1 MKFPYAAKGV
11 SKIFNAEIISLIAAL
26 LGGVGMTLGVIA
38 ASGNVDNSTSEA
50 LLIATGALGIVAG
63 IIIAVAGIMSIVGY
77 FQAGKDEVSFKKAI
91 LCVLFS
97 IVFTVA
103 ASFFA
108 NQTGFYGWLFTILT
122 LVGNICNM
130 LATIFLI
137 LGLTALSIKCERPD
151 MVKHGK
157 DILTTLIILY
167 ILTFVINFFL
177 RLGAESTAFGSS
189 IVSWLSGLLLCF
201 TVFLYIFQIYFL
213 GKAKKMLREN

>member
-11 SKIFNAEIISLIAAL
+11 SKIFNAEIISLIGAL
-26 LGGVGMTLGVIA
+26 IGGVGMILSFIA
-38 ASGNVDNSTSEA
+38 VSGNVDESTSYA
-50 LLIATGALGIVAG
+50 LIIATGACVLVAG

-77 FQAGKDEVSFKKAI
+77 FQAGKDEASFKKAI

-97 IVFTVA
+97 IVFTAV

-108 NQTGFYGWLFTILT
+108 NQTGFFGWLYTILT
-122 LVGNICNM
+122 VAGNVCNM

-137 LGLTALSIKCERPD
+137 LGLMALSVKCSRPD

-157 DILTTLIILY
+157 DMLITLVILY
-167 ILTFVINFFL
+167 ILTFILNFFI

-189 IVSWLSGLLLCF
+189 IVNWLSGLSLCF
-201 TVFLYIFQIYFL
+201 TVFLYVFQIYFL
-213 GKAKKMLREN
+213 GKAKKMLKEY

>member
-1 MKFPYAAKGV
+1 MKFPFAAKGV

-26 LGGVGMTLGVIA
+26 IGGVGMVLSFIA
-38 ASGNVDNSTSEA
+38 VSGNVDNNTSDT
-50 LLIATGALGIVAG
+50 LIIATGACVLIAG

-77 FQAGKDEVSFKKAI
+77 FQAGKDEVSFKRAI

-108 NQTGFYGWLFTILT
+108 NQTGFFGWLYTILT

-137 LGLTALSIKCERPD
+137 LGLMALSVKCSRPD

-157 DILTTLIILY
+157 DILTTLVILY
-167 ILTFVINFFL
+167 ILTFILNFFI

-189 IVSWLSGLLLCF
+189 IVNWLSGLSLCF
-201 TVFLYIFQIYFL
+201 TVFLYVFQIYYL
-213 GKAKKMLREN
+213 GKAKKMLKEY

>member
-1 MKFPYAAKGV
+1 MKFPFAAKGV

-26 LGGVGMTLGVIA
+26 IGGVGMVLSFIA
-38 ASGNVDNSTSEA
+38 VSGNVDNNTSDT
-50 LLIATGALGIVAG
+50 LIIATGACVLVAG

-77 FQAGKDEVSFKKAI
+77 FQAGKDEVSFKRAI

-108 NQTGFYGWLFTILT
+108 NQTGFFGWLYTILT

-137 LGLTALSIKCERPD
+137 LGLMALSVKCSRPD

-157 DILTTLIILY
+157 DILTTLVILY
-167 ILTFVINFFL
+167 ILTFILNFFI

-189 IVSWLSGLLLCF
+189 IVNWLSGLSLCF
-201 TVFLYIFQIYFL
+201 TVFLYVFQIYYL
-213 GKAKKMLREN
+213 GKAKKMLKEY

>member
-11 SKIFNAEIISLIAAL
+11 SKIFNAEIISLIAAFI
-26 LGGVGMTLGVIA
+26 GGIGMVLSFIA
-38 ASGNVDNSTSEA
+38 VSGNVDNSTSEA
-50 LLIATGALGIVAG
+50 LIIATGALGIVAG

-91 LCVLFS
+91 LCVLLS
-97 IVFTVA
+97 IVFTVV

-137 LGLTALSIKCERPD
+137 LGLTALSIKCDRPD

-157 DILTTLIILY
+157 DMLTTLVILY
-167 ILTFVINFFL
+167 ILTFVLNFFI

-189 IVSWLSGLLLCF
+189 LVEWLSGLSLCF

-213 GKAKKMLREN
+213 GKAKKMLKEY

>member
-1 MKFPYAAKGV
+1 MKFPYASKGV

-26 LGGVGMTLGVIA
+26 IGGVGMVLSLVA
-38 ASGNVDNSTSEA
+38 VSGNVDKSTSET
-50 LLIATGALGIVAG
+50 LIIATGAFVIVAG
-63 IIIAVAGIMSIVGY
+63 IMIAVAGIMSIVGY

-97 IVFTVA
+97 ILFTVA

-108 NQTGFYGWLFTILT
+108 SQTGFFGWICTILT

-137 LGLTALSIKCERPD
+137 LGLTALSVKCNRPD

-157 DILTTLIILY
+157 DMLTTLVILY
-167 ILTFVINFFL
+167 ILTFVLNFFI

-189 IVSWLSGLLLCF
+189 IVEWLSGLSLCF
-201 TVFLYIFQIYFL
+201 TVFLYIFQIYYL
-213 GKAKKMLREN
+213 GKAKKMLKEN

>member
-11 SKIFNAEIISLIAAL
+11 SKIFNAEIISLIGAL
-26 LGGVGMTLGVIA
+26 IGGVGMILSFIA
-38 ASGNVDNSTSEA
+38 VSGNVDESTSYA
-50 LLIATGALGIVAG
+50 LIIATGACVLVAG

-77 FQAGKDEVSFKKAI
+77 FQAGKDEASFKKAI

-97 IVFTVA
+97 IVFTAV

-108 NQTGFYGWLFTILT
+108 NQTGFFGWLYTILT
-122 LVGNICNM
+122 VVGNVCNM

-137 LGLTALSIKCERPD
+137 LGLMALSVKCSRPD

-157 DILTTLIILY
+157 DMLITLVILY
-167 ILTFVINFFL
+167 ILTFILNFFI

-189 IVSWLSGLLLCF
+189 IVNWLSGLSLCF
-201 TVFLYIFQIYFL
+201 TVFLYVFQIYFL
-213 GKAKKMLREN
+213 GKAKKMLKEY

>member
-38 ASGNVDNSTSEA
+38 ASGNVDKSTSEA
-50 LLIATGALGIVAG
+50 LLIATGAITLVAG
-63 IIIAVAGIMSIVGY
+63 IIIAIAGIMSIFGY
-77 FQAGKDEVSFKKAI
+77 FQAGKDEGSFKRAI
-91 LCVLFS
+91 LCVFFS
-97 IVFTVA
+97 IIFTVV

-108 NQTGFYGWLFTILT
+108 NQTGSYGWLYTLLT
-122 LVGNICNM
+122 LAGNICNM
-130 LATIFLI
+130 LATVFLI

-157 DILTTLIILY
+157 DILTTLVILY

>member
-1 MKFPYAAKGV
+1 MKFPFAAKGV

-26 LGGVGMTLGVIA
+26 IGGVGMVLSFIA
-38 ASGNVDNSTSEA
+38 VSGNVDNNTSDT
-50 LLIATGALGIVAG
+50 LIIATGACVLVAG

-77 FQAGKDEVSFKKAI
+77 FQAGKDEVSFKRAI

-97 IVFTVA
+97 IVFTAV

-108 NQTGFYGWLFTILT
+108 NQTGFFGWLYTILT

-137 LGLTALSIKCERPD
+137 LGLMALSVKCSRPD

-157 DILTTLIILY
+157 DILTTLVILY
-167 ILTFVINFFL
+167 ILTFILNFFI

-189 IVSWLSGLLLCF
+189 IVNWLSGLSLCF
-201 TVFLYIFQIYFL
+201 TVFLYVFQIYYL
-213 GKAKKMLREN
+213 GKAKKMLKEY

>member
-1 MKFPYAAKGV
+1 MKFPFAAKGV

-26 LGGVGMTLGVIA
+26 IGGVGMVLSFIA
-38 ASGNVDNSTSEA
+38 VSGNVDNNTSDT
-50 LLIATGALGIVAG
+50 LIIATGACVLVAG

-77 FQAGKDEVSFKKAI
+77 FQAGKDEVSFKRAI

-108 NQTGFYGWLFTILT
+108 NQTGFFGWLYTILT

-137 LGLTALSIKCERPD
+137 LGLMALSVKCWELNLQLSD
-151 MVKHGK
+151 QVS
-157 DILTTLIILY
+157 LTGYRAYLFALPY
-167 ILTFVINFFL
+167 SSTFSRYTTSAKPKRCSKNTNMFL
-177 RLGAESTAFGSS
+177 CGVTAF
-189 IVSWLSGLLLCF
+189 IERCN
-201 TVFLYIFQIYFL
+201 
-213 GKAKKMLREN
+213 A

>member
-1 MKFPYAAKGV
+1 MKFPFAAKGV

-26 LGGVGMTLGVIA
+26 IGGVGMVLSFIA
-38 ASGNVDNSTSEA
+38 VSGNVDESTSYA
-50 LLIATGALGIVAG
+50 LIIATGACVLVAG

-77 FQAGKDEVSFKKAI
+77 FQAGKDEVSFKRAI

-108 NQTGFYGWLFTILT
+108 NQTGFFGWLYTILT

-137 LGLTALSIKCERPD
+137 LGLMALSVKCSRPD

-157 DILTTLIILY
+157 DILTTLVILY
-167 ILTFVINFFL
+167 ILTFVLNFFI

-189 IVSWLSGLLLCF
+189 IVNWLSGLSLCF
-201 TVFLYIFQIYFL
+201 TVFLYVFQIYYL
-213 GKAKKMLREN
+213 GKAKKMLKEY